1 MFERAVAH
9 LSAPA
14 GHSKPPCSVLS
25 TCALNQHSNA
35 SGSELQWQR
44 ALAHASVLA
53 AVRVRVR
60 VRVKVTVCSNHRG
73 VERCELTN
81 VLCTA
86 LRVHHRASRS
96 RIRMVLYVKGG
107 DPGLGARARV
117 ESTITGLMASKPEV
131 WSSASDLRH
140 RADELPWRPHG
151 RGQPALR
158 FPYEHEQRA
167 AAPPRQ
173 ALCTGW
179 HQGPRA
185 LSPRLGHR
193 DPRRAFASGTNDGYV
208 RAWDRCKK
216 DRKDSFYNLPPP
228 NSLNRRG
235 VAILSNNTRFY

>member
-25 TCALNQHSNA
+25 MCALNQHSNA

-151 RGQPALR
+151 RGTWA
-158 FPYEHEQRA
+158 
-167 AAPPRQ
+167 
-173 ALCTGW
+173 TGT
-179 HQGPRA
+179 A
-185 LSPRLGHR
+185 LSL
-193 DPRRAFASGTNDGYV
+193 RARATRCSAASSGTMYRVASGATSIVSSLGTSGPATGF
-208 RAWDRCKK
+208 AWDK
-216 DRKDSFYNLPPP
+216 
-228 NSLNRRG
+228 
-235 VAILSNNTRFY
+235 

>member
-1 MFERAVAH
+1 M
-9 LSAPA
+9 
-14 GHSKPPCSVLS
+14 
-25 TCALNQHSNA
+25 CALNQHSKA

-235 VAILSNNTRFY
+235 VAILIGSSTASSCSS